1 MLRAW
6 LAAIALCVMAT
17 AVQAQ
22 RTYEG
27 REAAALRCASMFA
40 VTAVVLAETDQ
51 FSEVERDVL
60 LFASVAILERHVSG
74 TWRQK
79 RRALDLLKC
88 PVAARVL
95 FRALIVRRQ
104 RTLSDPCPKK
114 PELLC

>member
-79 RRALDLLKC
+79 RRALDLLIERRGLEDTVKDYGRNATKC
-88 PVAARVL
+88 
-95 FRALIVRRQ
+95 FRQFPIN
-104 RTLSDPCPKK
+104 
-114 PELLC
+114 